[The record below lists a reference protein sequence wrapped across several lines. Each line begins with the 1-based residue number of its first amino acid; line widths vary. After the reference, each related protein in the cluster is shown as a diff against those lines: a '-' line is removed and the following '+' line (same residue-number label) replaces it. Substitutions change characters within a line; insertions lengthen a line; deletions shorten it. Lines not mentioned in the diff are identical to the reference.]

1 MPFPIYDPLRPKYI
15 TKTFAQVYEDY
26 EHFKSDY
33 DYLIGLVSG
42 GVTPLTANNIQA
54 TYYLLYAR
62 YGNTPIVN
70 YDETQFKMKLMATI
84 ATYGPVWEKKKAIQV
99 SLRELTEDELLQGA
113 KQIYNHA
120 FNPSTEP
127 STQELEE
134 LTHINEQNVTNNKK
148 SKMEAYSILWANLH
162 VDATDEYLNK
172 FKNCFSRFVGDQ
184 YPIIYVGEDEYSW
197 KN

>member
-1 MPFPIYDPLRPKYI
+1 MAFPILDPFRPEYI
-15 TKTFAQVYEDY
+15 TKTFTQVYGSYDE
-26 EHFKSDY
+26 FKSDY
-33 DYLIGLVSG
+33 DDLISLVSG
-42 GVTPLTANNIQA
+42 GITPLTADNIRA

-70 YDETQFKMKLMATI
+70 YDETQFKMKLMSVI

-99 SLRELTEDELLQGA
+99 SLRGLSEAEILQGA

-120 FNPSTEP
+120 YNPSTEP

-134 LTHINEQNVTNNKK
+134 LTHINDQNVTNNKK

-162 VDATDEYLNK
+162 VDATDEYMNK

-184 YPIIYVGEDEYSW
+184 YPIIYFEEDE
-197 KN
+197 

>member
-1 MPFPIYDPLRPKYI
+1 MGFPILDPLRPQYI
-15 TKTFAQVYEDY
+15 TKTFSEVFPSFEKFKEVYDD
-26 EHFKSDY
+26 FMP
-33 DYLIGLVSG
+33 LVSG
-42 GVTPLTANNIQA
+42 GVTPLTNANIQA

-62 YGNTPIVN
+62 YGNNPIVN
-70 YDETQFKMKLMATI
+70 YDETQWKMKIMSII

-99 SLRELTEDELLQGA
+99 NLRNLTDAELVQGA

-127 STQELEE
+127 STAQLEE
-134 LTHINEQNVTNNKK
+134 LTHINDQNVTNNKK

-162 VDATDEYLNK
+162 VDATDEYIGK

-184 YPIIYVGEDEYSW
+184 YPIIYVEDDE
-197 KN
+197 

>member
-1 MPFPIYDPLRPKYI
+1 MSFPILDPFRPEYS
-15 TKTFAQVYEDY
+15 TKTFTQVYGSY
-26 EHFKSDY
+26 EAFKVDY
-33 DYLIGLVSG
+33 DALIKLVSG
-42 GVTPLTANNIQA
+42 GVEPLSEDNVQA
-54 TYYLLYAR
+54 TFYLLYAR

-70 YDETQFKMKLMATI
+70 YDETQFKMKLMSNI

-99 SLRELTEDELLQGA
+99 SLRNLSEDELLQGA

-120 FNPSTEP
+120 YNPSTEP
-127 STQELEE
+127 KTQELEE
-134 LTHINEQNVTNNKK
+134 LTHINDQNVTNNKK

-184 YPIIYVGEDEYSW
+184 CPIIYCEEDE
-197 KN
+197 

>member
-1 MPFPIYDPLRPKYI
+1 MAFPIIDPFRPEYI
-15 TKTFAQVYEDY
+15 TKTFTGIWDSYDK
-26 EHFKSDY
+26 FKKDY
-33 DYLIGLVSG
+33 DELITLVSG
-42 GVTPLTANNIQA
+42 GITPLKDDNARA

-62 YGNTPIVN
+62 YGNNPIAN
-70 YDETQFKMKLMATI
+70 YDDTQFKMKVMTVI
-84 ATYGPVWEKKKAIQV
+84 ATYGPTWERKKAIQN
-99 SLRELTEDELLQGA
+99 SLRELSEDALIQGA

-127 STQELEE
+127 TTNQLEE

-148 SKMEAYSILWANLH
+148 SKMEAYFILWANLH

-184 YPIIYVGEDEYSW
+184 YPIIYEEEDD
-197 KN
+197 

>member
-1 MPFPIYDPLRPKYI
+1 MAFPIFDPFRPEYI
-15 TKTFAQVYEDY
+15 TKTFTQVYESY
-26 EHFKSDY
+26 EHFRDDY
-33 DYLIGLVSG
+33 DDLIGLVSG
-42 GVTPLTANNIQA
+42 GIAPLSNDNIRA

-70 YDETQFKMKLMATI
+70 YDETQFKMKLMSVI

-99 SLRELTEDELLQGA
+99 SLRNLSEADLLQGA

-120 FNPSTEP
+120 YNPSTTP

-134 LTHINEQNVTNNKK
+134 LTHINDQNVTNNKK

-184 YPIIYVGEDEYSW
+184 CPIIYVEEDE
-197 KN
+197 

>member
-1 MPFPIYDPLRPKYI
+1 MSFPILDPLRPEYI
-15 TKTFAQVYEDY
+15 TKTFSQVYESYDD
-26 EHFKSDY
+26 FKSDY
-33 DYLIGLVSG
+33 DDLIGIVSG
-42 GVTPLTANNIQA
+42 GVAPLNNNNIKA

-70 YDETQFKMKLMATI
+70 YDETQFKMKLMANI
-84 ATYGPVWEKKKAIQV
+84 ASYGPTWEKKKAIQV
-99 SLRELTEDELLQGA
+99 SLRNLSEADLLQGA

-127 STQELEE
+127 STTELEE
-134 LTHINEQNVTNNKK
+134 LTHINDQNVANNKK

-184 YPIIYVGEDEYSW
+184 YPIIYCEEDE
-197 KN
+197 

>member
-1 MPFPIYDPLRPKYI
+1 MAFPIIDPFRPEYI
-15 TKTFAQVYEDY
+15 TKTFTGIWDSYDK
-26 EHFKSDY
+26 FKKDY
-33 DYLIGLVSG
+33 DELVTLVSG
-42 GVTPLTANNIQA
+42 GITPLKDDNARA
-54 TYYLLYAR
+54 TYYLLYAK
-62 YGNTPIVN
+62 YGNNPIAN
-70 YDETQFKMKLMATI
+70 YDDTQFKMKVMTVI
-84 ATYGPVWEKKKAIQV
+84 ATYGPTWERKKAIQN
-99 SLRELTEDELLQGA
+99 SLRELSEDALIQGA

-127 STQELEE
+127 TTNELEE

-184 YPIIYVGEDEYSW
+184 YPIIYEEEDD
-197 KN
+197 

>member
-1 MPFPIYDPLRPKYI
+1 MAFPILDPMRPEYI
-15 TKTFAQVYEDY
+15 TKTFAQVYPDY
-26 EHFKSDY
+26 STFLSDY
-33 DYLIGLVSG
+33 SDLIMLVSG
-42 GVTPLTANNIQA
+42 GVAPLKADNIQA

-70 YDETQFKMKLMATI
+70 YDETQWKMKVMATI
-84 ATYGPVWEKKKAIQV
+84 ATYGPTWERKKAIQV
-99 SLRELTEDELLQGA
+99 SLRSLTEAELLQGA

-120 FNPSTEP
+120 YNPSTEP

-134 LTHINEQNVTNNKK
+134 LTHINDQNVTNNKK

-184 YPIIYVGEDEYSW
+184 YPIIYCEEDE
-197 KN
+197 